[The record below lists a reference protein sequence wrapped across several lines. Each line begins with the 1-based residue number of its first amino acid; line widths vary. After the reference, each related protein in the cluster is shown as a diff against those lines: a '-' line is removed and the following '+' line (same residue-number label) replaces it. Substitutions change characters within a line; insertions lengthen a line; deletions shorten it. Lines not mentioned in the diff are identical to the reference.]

1 MVGTELSAL
10 SDCRADSELRFSSP
24 CIERKAV
31 ATEDQMALII
41 GLGFLAAI
49 WIAVIWGSQ
58 FFGPK

>member
-1 MVGTELSAL
+1 MHSRLRPVGVRRE
-10 SDCRADSELRFSSP
+10 E
-24 CIERKAV
+24 V
-31 ATEDQMALII
+31 ATEDQMVVII